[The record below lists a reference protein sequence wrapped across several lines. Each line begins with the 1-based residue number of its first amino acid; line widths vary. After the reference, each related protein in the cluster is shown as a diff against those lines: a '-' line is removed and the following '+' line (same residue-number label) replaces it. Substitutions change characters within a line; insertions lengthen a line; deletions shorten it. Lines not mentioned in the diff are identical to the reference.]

1 MNKWTFAILA
11 LAVVTSPAAAA
22 QPSSAAETFTVGTA
36 AAQRGTVAFGALD
49 VAAGSDTGT
58 TIPVIVVNGARS
70 GPVVAAVAGSHGTEY
85 ASIVALTQLASHID
99 ASRLSGTVIIA
110 PLLNAASF
118 EQMTVHVNP
127 VDRKGMNSQYPGDAN
142 GSQTQRALAVVADQI
157 VKRASTI
164 IDLHGGD
171 LDEELVPYSYWMR
184 SGDAAADE
192 ASRALVLAFGLD
204 RVIVNDVDLANS
216 ASTRSLSGYSLS
228 LGKTVVVAEAGAS
241 GVVRPADVAA
251 LVDGCLN
258 VMAALHMI
266 ERKVRPVEHP
276 VWLGSGA
283 RVRAE
288 GAGIFVPSVA
298 GGTFVSNGMRVGTMT
313 DYYGR
318 LVSEIRAPL
327 AGVVTFI
334 RGVPSAWKDATLVNV
349 APVLSEPPA
358 YRKPER

>member
-1 MNKWTFAILA
+1 MKKWTFVILA
-11 LAVVTSPAAAA
+11 LAIGTSSGAAI
-22 QPSSAAETFTVGTA
+22 QPSTVADTFTVGSA
-36 AAQRGTVAFGALD
+36 AAQRGAVAYGALD
-49 VAAGSDTGT
+49 VPAGSDAAT

-70 GPVVAAVAGSHGTEY
+70 GPVVAFIAGSHGTEY
-85 ASIVALTQLASHID
+85 ASIVALTQLASRID
-99 ASRLSGTVIIA
+99 PRRFSGTVIIA
-110 PLLNAASF
+110 PLLNVASF

-127 VDRKGMNSQYPGDAN
+127 VDRKGMNAQYPGDPN
-142 GSQTQRALAVVADQI
+142 GSQTQRTLAIVADQI
-157 VKRASTI
+157 VKRASII

-171 LDEELVPYSYWMR
+171 LDEDLVSYSYWMR
-184 SGDAAADE
+184 SGNADADE
-192 ASRALVLAFGLD
+192 AARALVLAFGLD
-204 RVIVNDVDLANS
+204 RIIVNDVDLTNP

-241 GVVRPADVAA
+241 GMVRPQDVAA

-266 ERKVRPVEHP
+266 ERDVRPVAHP
-276 VWLGSGA
+276 IWLGSGA

-288 GAGIFVPSVA
+288 AAGIFVPTVL

-318 LVSEIRAPL
+318 PVSEIRAPL
-327 AGVVTFI
+327 AGLVTFI
-334 RGVPSAWKDATLVNV
+334 RGVPSAWKDATLVNI
-349 APVLSEPPA
+349 APVLSEPPS